1 VDSYWLTARGVGA
14 TQGRKSGPKGG
25 RGGGAHLA
33 SAKGHIV
40 GVRGHAPQI
49 LN

>member
-1 VDSYWLTARGVGA
+1 MLLIWLRGVGA
-14 TQGRKSGPKGG
+14 ALKV
-25 RGGGAHLA
+25 GGGAYLA
-33 SAKGHIV
+33 SSKGHID